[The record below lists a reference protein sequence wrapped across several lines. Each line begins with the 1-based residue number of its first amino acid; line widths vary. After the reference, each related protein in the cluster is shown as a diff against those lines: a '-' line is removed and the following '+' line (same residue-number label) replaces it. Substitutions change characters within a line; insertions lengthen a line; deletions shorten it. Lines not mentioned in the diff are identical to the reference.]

1 MSMNRVSK
9 FGRVALDLGFLN
21 IKQLEECLQL
31 QIKYQKA
38 GKEVPRLGSVL
49 LSKKYITSKQLETI
63 LEKQKDSKY
72 ETASASTTNILQ
84 FFPAGTYIFK
94 ESEDSTDQLY
104 LIHEGCVDFYRAD
117 SLVESISGKGN
128 FFGDV
133 AFLTSNIYTESAVTA
148 RDSKIF
154 VIPKKEVH
162 SFLKSRP
169 EMGLKIAKKIAEK
182 LHEHIIGS
190 SPHLART
197 TKNSVMSSLE
207 SKATP
212 ELQVIDNS
220 QEQTQ
225 ANISDGIDASDTLE
239 QKASFSTHPTEVR
252 ALDDQTSDELPAIN
266 QEILSENSVS
276 PLENNKD
283 KADSDEDDKAVI
295 TLSEFKGENIHEP
308 EVISEA
314 VDCSELLTIISSL
327 TTKSFSNEVVSAV
340 KDIVN
345 IFIEIDE
352 LDTERTAFVNSKSN
366 PSEILKSEI
375 NKQKKEA
382 VRIPPMESL
391 QNSYNRIKEILE
403 NDDKSEKNS
412 PESDFDSIDTNIFND
427 EYDTFAEEQ
436 KPEDIT
442 VKTKIDATIKEA
454 YSFSIR
460 QKELLLHRY
469 TVLPDVI
476 KTCANYSSDEPF
488 LASLLKHNID
498 AQDLFGW
505 GVYQMALEEYSAT
518 QSDKILAIKNERE
531 GLEANLKSLVDR
543 LKMSKKAEEDR
554 EEQFKVLLQKEKKHK
569 LIQSIVRREIKNIEK
584 TIVNEFWQI
593 YTKVSHLLIT
603 ELSGIDK
610 VMTKCFLRWGLLG
623 YNSKWIDK
631 DRCINFITLCS
642 SELTAP
648 IYSISSNY
656 SYYADEIIEL
666 TAKGYIPTSPN
677 EDLELNH
684 RNSPEWK
691 CDKAY
696 KRYCY
701 LKLQYGVLVDI
712 LKIQTDEV
720 NSIAEKLDSALN
732 REASLRKLHS
742 KTPQHKAKISAVK
755 QEIQGYKVRS
765 TRINNIIVRIT
776 DEMLP
781 KIVEDIESAMSNVE
795 KSGIKLS
802 VSNIITHE
810 VSTIRRC
817 CRLVAKLKEP
827 FLPFVLRDRYKED
840 NDIVNS
846 REYITELVDE
856 FEKKDS
862 LIFQTKLVP
871 SAARKQ
877 RVLVRKSPFI
887 LIAPS
892 CGILGFVISPRS
904 GLENGR
910 FTIPAYYE
918 KSMMSKDVFTSVL
931 ADFRFDCSKADA
943 GVDIMTSDTLV
954 AAYATYRWNMR
965 KKKKEVRMK
974 AAVYLDE
981 TERLNWRR
989 HYSQYIKSAYES
1001 GKYLFFKC
1009 PDLYDVIINKFIDLP
1024 EACEKLK
1031 R

>member
-1 MSMNRVSK
+1 MSINRVSK

-63 LEKQKDSKY
+63 LEKQKDAKY

-94 ESEDSTDQLY
+94 ESENSTDQLY

-117 SLVESISGKGN
+117 RLLESISGKGN

-162 SFLKSRP
+162 SFLMSRP

-197 TKNSVMSSLE
+197 TKNTGVSPFE
-207 SKATP
+207 IKATP
-212 ELQVIDNS
+212 DLQLIDNS
-220 QEQTQ
+220 KEQNPS
-225 ANISDGIDASDTLE
+225 NIINDINASDTVE
-239 QKASFSTHPTEVR
+239 QKTSFSTQPTEVR
-252 ALDDQTSDELPAIN
+252 AQDDQTSDELPDTNDEKFI
-266 QEILSENSVS
+266 ENSVS
-276 PLENNKD
+276 ALNNYNINDNSD
-283 KADSDEDDKAVI
+283 KECNTVI
-295 TLSEFKGENIHEP
+295 ALSELKSDNIHEP
-308 EVISEA
+308 ELVSKA
-314 VDCSELLTIISSL
+314 VDCSELLTIISSF
-327 TTKSFSNEVVSAV
+327 TIKSFSSEIVSAV
-340 KDIVN
+340 KDVVN
-345 IFIEIDE
+345 IFIKIDE

-375 NKQKKEA
+375 NKQRKET

-403 NDDKSEKNS
+403 NDAKSENNS
-412 PESDFDSIDTNIFND
+412 PESDFDSSDTNTSSD
-427 EYDTFAEEQ
+427 ESDAYSDEQ
-436 KPEDIT
+436 KSESTD
-442 VKTKIDATIKEA
+442 VKAKIDATIKEA

-469 TVLPDVI
+469 AVLPDVI
-476 KTCANYSSDEPF
+476 KTCVNYSSDEPF
-488 LASLLKHNID
+488 LKSLLKHNID

-518 QSDKILAIKNERE
+518 QSDKLIAIKNERE

-554 EEQFKVLLQKEKKHK
+554 EEHFKVLLQKEKKHK
-569 LIQSIVRREIKNIEK
+569 LIQSIIRREIKNIEK
-584 TIVNEFWQI
+584 TIVNEFWEI
-593 YTKVSHLLIT
+593 YSKVSHILIS

-610 VMTKCFLRWGLLG
+610 VMAKCFLRWGLLG
-623 YNSKWIDK
+623 YSSKWLDK

-642 SELTAP
+642 SELYAP
-648 IYSISSNY
+648 IYSISSTY
-656 SYYADEIIEL
+656 TYYADEIIEL

-677 EDLELNH
+677 ENLELNH

-701 LKLQYGVLVDI
+701 LKLQYGVLIDI

-720 NSIAEKLDSALN
+720 NSIAEKLDSSLE
-732 REASLRKLHS
+732 RETSLRRLHS
-742 KTPQHKAKISAVK
+742 KTPQHKAKISAIK

-765 TRINNIIVRIT
+765 TRINNIIIRIT

-827 FLPFVLRDRYKED
+827 FLPFALRDRYKDD

-846 REYITELVDE
+846 REYIKELIDE
-856 FEKKDS
+856 FEKKDF
-862 LIFQTKLVP
+862 LIFQTNLVP
-871 SAARKQ
+871 SAAKKQ
-877 RVLVRKSPFI
+877 RVLIRKSPFI

-1009 PDLYDVIINKFIDLP
+1009 PELYDVIINKFIDLP
-1024 EACEKLK
+1024 EGCEKLK